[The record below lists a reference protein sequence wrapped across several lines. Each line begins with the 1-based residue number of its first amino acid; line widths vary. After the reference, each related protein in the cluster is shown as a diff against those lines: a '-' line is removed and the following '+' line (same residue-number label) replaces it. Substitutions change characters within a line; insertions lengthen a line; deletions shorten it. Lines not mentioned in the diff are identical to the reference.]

1 MLGADILATLLRSP
15 VWIAVALL
23 YAVAGIVT
31 PAMLKPEQVLNI
43 LQVTAFLGLVASGQT
58 IALLTGGIDLSVAGV
73 VTMTNIVA
81 TSLMMGQNSKIAP
94 AVIACLLIGVA
105 VGAINGILIAMLRVA
120 PIIATLAMNSILF
133 GAALVYTGGAPRGA
147 AAPAFNVIGQGA
159 VFGLPASAICWL
171 VVALGLSWAMR
182 RTTYGRWLYA
192 VGANERAAKLMGV
205 PTRAVLV
212 VAYVLSA
219 VLAVLGGLL
228 VTAYIGNPSLGIGN
242 QFLLTSVV
250 AVVVGGTALTGGV
263 GSVAGTIAGAL
274 FVTEL
279 TSFTNIAQAST
290 GVQYVIQGVLIALSV
305 IAYRMI
311 GMRAA
316 VQ

>member
-1 MLGADILATLLRSP
+1 MWHGLLAPLRKSP
-15 VWIAVALL
+15 VWAAVALL
-23 YAVAGIVT
+23 YVVATIVT
-31 PAMLKPEQVLNI
+31 PAMLKPGQILNI
-43 LQVTAFLGLVASGQT
+43 LQVTAFLGLVATGQT
-58 IALLTGGIDLSVAGV
+58 LTLLTGGIDLSVAGV
-73 VTMTNIVA
+73 VTMTNILA
-81 TSLMMGQNSKIAP
+81 TSLMMGQDAKIAP
-94 AVIACLLIGVA
+94 AVLTCLTIGA
-105 VGAINGILIAMLRVA
+105 GVGAANSVLIAILRVA

-133 GAALVYTGGAPRGA
+133 GAALVYTGGAPHGA
-147 AAPAFNVIGQGA
+147 TAPAFNQIGQGS
-159 VFGLPASAICWL
+159 VLGLPASALCWL
-171 VVALGLSWAMR
+171 VVAVGVAYGMR

-192 VGANERAAKLMGV
+192 VGANERAAQLMGV
-205 PTRAVLV
+205 PTRTVLV
-212 VAYVLSA
+212 VAYMLSA
-219 VLAVLGGLL
+219 GLAVLGGLL

-290 GVQYVIQGVLIALSV
+290 GVQFVIQGVLIALSV

-311 GMRAA
+311 GARAGA
-316 VQ
+316 R

>member
-1 MLGADILATLLRSP
+1 
-15 VWIAVALL
+15 
-23 YAVAGIVT
+23 
-31 PAMLKPEQVLNI
+31 
-43 LQVTAFLGLVASGQT
+43 
-58 IALLTGGIDLSVAGV
+58 
-73 VTMTNIVA
+73 MTNIVA
-81 TSLMMGQNSKIAP
+81 TSLMLGQNDRIAP
-94 AVIACLLIGVA
+94 AVLACLLIGVL
-105 VGAINGILIAMLRVA
+105 VGAINGALVAILRVA

-133 GAALVYTGGAPRGA
+133 GAALVYTGGAPHGA
-147 AAPAFNVIGQGA
+147 SAPAFDFLGQGS
-159 VFGLPASAICWL
+159 VFGLPASALCWL
-171 VVALGLSWAMR
+171 LVTAVLAFALR

-192 VGANERAAKLMGV
+192 VGANARAARLMGV

-212 VAYVLSA
+212 TAYMLSA

-228 VTAYIGNPSLGIGN
+228 VTAYIGNPSLGVGN

-263 GSVAGTIAGAL
+263 GSVAATIAGAL

-311 GMRAA
+311 GATADAR
-316 VQ
+316 